1 MTVAAHLTHKRNDQI
16 DVGPVAER
24 SRCTLCVEWPTW
36 GTTSMKTR
44 LPGLVALTALSLL
57 AGAAHAD
64 VNLYSNDFEST
75 LPGWASGFSGPTTL
89 HREENQYTGR
99 FNGKYSSTDAVTL
112 FVANPVNTLPL
123 GVTQR
128 VTLKFDLYIIDSWDG
143 DLAGYGPDH
152 FIVRLNNNEVFNEA
166 FSNQNDSQT
175 FRAPDERFNM
185 GWNGAPDAI
194 YRDITVVT
202 DIAPGTNM
210 SYVFTSTPLT
220 GYWDES
226 WGIDNVRVSYT
237 TVPTPGVATTALAG
251 LGLAA
256 RRRRR

>member
-1 MTVAAHLTHKRNDQI
+1 
-16 DVGPVAER
+16 
-24 SRCTLCVEWPTW
+24 
-36 GTTSMKTR
+36 MKTR
-44 LPGLVALTALSLL
+44 FLSVIACGTL
-57 AGAAHAD
+57 AILSGAASAD
-64 VNLYSNDFEST
+64 VNLYSNNFEST
-75 LPGWASGFSGPTTL
+75 LPGWSYGFSGPTTL

-99 FNGKYSSTDAVTL
+99 FNGKYSSTDAITL
-112 FVANPVNTLPL
+112 YVENPLTSLPS

-143 DLAGYGPDH
+143 DYPGYGPDH
-152 FIVRLNNNEVFNEA
+152 FIVRLNSNEIFNEA

-194 YRDITVVT
+194 YRDITLVT

-226 WGIDNVRVSYT
+226 WGIDNVSVSYT
-237 TVPTPGVATTALAG
+237 TVPTPGVASAALAG
-251 LGLAA
+251 LGLAG
-256 RRRRR
+256 RRRCR